1 MMYHS
6 DKRHAQ
12 QAMRADLIQ
21 IWHAIKSHYSQILA
35 AFITQLRSPSMHQ
48 SFFHARGLWAPL
60 TTAILRST
68 KNWRRTRWSEK
79 SATWLL
85 SQLRRI
91 LIDFNMYITARGA
104 GKYTNSTFCTSVLG
118 IRSRLLADACSQ
130 CESNNRRRDMYSSL
144 PLRFSETNKQTTC
157 SENDFVCEK
166 QPWQWQPTLWHCHSP
181 FKMFWANYAST
192 KHSTI
197 ALSPVQ

>member
-1 MMYHS
+1 MTRYQITLFTDPRRIHYPAPIS
-6 DKRHAQ
+6 IHAPVFLPCTRS
-12 QAMRADLIQ
+12 MSTADDCHIEK
-21 IWHAIKSHYSQILA
+21 HKKLA
-35 AFITQLRSPSMHQ
+35 SYTVIR
-48 SFFHARGLWAPL
+48 
-60 TTAILRST
+60 
-68 KNWRRTRWSEK
+68 K

-166 QPWQWQPTLWHCHSP
+166 QP
-181 FKMFWANYAST
+181 
-192 KHSTI
+192 
-197 ALSPVQ
+197 